1 MKKCVFSRP
10 DVLRLG
16 EVFLCCACGRVMALA
31 RCYGLGIFRF
41 TSFLPIFL
49 PYNTKF
55 SLPDFSSFKINLCLR
70 LITQS
75 LKYIIKIYPANSTV
89 IFFTNDPF
97 EKPTLYGL
105 YD

>member
-1 MKKCVFSRP
+1 MHHN
-10 DVLRLG
+10 VLRVGDVALS
-16 EVFLCCACGRVMALA
+16 CACGKAILLT
-31 RCYGLGIFRF
+31 RCYGLGIFLF

-55 SLPDFSSFKINLCLR
+55 SLPDFSSFKINLCLH
-70 LITQS
+70 LIIQS